1 MELINSLKYKNWI
14 LVKQLTILI
23 HKFFK
28 QLLNKKNKIMF
39 SSNKNQIIFAI
50 FSGLGL
56 WVVLIFLGSMFP
68 TDSNALRF
76 IELLGGSS
84 TGVIQALIY
93 VVFFYCLFEL
103 LSKQRFIQTQFDG
116 FNLGLLPTK
125 DQLVLTPDEVSEIKL
140 QAIQYE
146 RQGQQFLVNDFIKK
160 ACTQYR
166 NDQSISETLQ
176 VFQSQVDNSKEEMEG
191 DLEMVRYLLS
201 TVISLGFIG
210 TLIGLST
217 SIGMAHL
224 AKTAEGMPEIT
235 RSLYIAFDTTL
246 VALFIGLVLN
256 FFYHSY
262 LKSMDNFFAKSKTY
276 VINNLI
282 SRIYH
287 PKSIG

>member
-1 MELINSLKYKNWI
+1 
-14 LVKQLTILI
+14 
-23 HKFFK
+23 
-28 QLLNKKNKIMF
+28 MF
-39 SSNKNQIIFAI
+39 NSNKSQIIFAA
-50 FSGLGL
+50 FSGLGVWIL
-56 WVVLIFLGSMFP
+56 LIFLGSMSP

-84 TGVIQALIY
+84 TGIIQALIY
-93 VVFFYCLFEL
+93 IVFFYCLFEL
-103 LSKQRFIQTQFDG
+103 LKKQQYIQTQFDG
-116 FNLGLLPTK
+116 FKLGLLPTK

-146 RQGQQFLVNDFIKK
+146 RQGQEFLVNDFIKK

-224 AKTAEGMPEIT
+224 AKTADGMPEIT